1 MGETRRGDTDRRTRP
16 RRRAMLAAPAIVLLA
31 LAASA
36 PALAV
41 EGGRF
46 RAAVQSR
53 GGVVA
58 TESAAAAR
66 VGRGVLRAGGNAIDA
81 AVATTFAIGVARP
94 QSCGIG
100 GGGFLVYRSAGGRA
114 ATLDFRETAPVAVTP
129 TTFAGPGPHRTFTG
143 HRTVGVPGTVAG
155 MAAALDRFGTI
166 SLAEAVSPAAEL
178 ARRGTTVPQSLSA
191 DMASNAARLRL
202 FPESARLFLAAGG
215 APHPAGARLRQPA
228 LAGTLALVGREGPAA
243 FYRGRVAERIVAS
256 MGTAAQQLAGD
267 VGLMT
272 RADLAAYRAKWR
284 PPLVGSYRGRTVI
297 AMPPPTSGG
306 IATLEMLNLLEG
318 FDLRS
323 AGQASA
329 DELHLIA
336 ESQKIA
342 FADRGAYVGDPDF
355 VRVPAAVLT
364 SKPYAARR
372 RAEIDRARA
381 KTYRPG
387 DVGAKAARA
396 AGGDLNPRAS
406 TTHISVVD
414 ATGNAVAVTCTIEQ
428 SFGSAVTAPGTGV
441 LLNNELTD
449 FSDPGSA
456 NEPRGGKRPRSS
468 ISPTIVVEGGR
479 PALAVGGAGGVRI
492 IMGSLFAVVN
502 RIDFGQDVAHAVDGE
517 RIDANGPRL
526 TIEDRRVAPTAL
538 TDLQVRGHAL
548 AGVGE
553 YDARPRVQAVGVDPR
568 TGLGLGVSDPRADFG
583 TLANRRPGAGV
594 RAWSGRE
601 DNASPRVR
609 LVLERRSG
617 GGLELS
623 ARARDRGRGG
633 VAYVVFQ
640 VRAPG
645 GGEGRWTTLGRSV
658 TTARRKAVSVSVE
671 DLDLGRGG
679 TYRFR
684 VRAADRAGNVS
695 AFDSA
700 AVRRRAGAV
709 RLRLEE

>member
-1 MGETRRGDTDRRTRP
+1 MKVAAAGRSRRPHTRRRG
-16 RRRAMLAAPAIVLLA
+16 ALVVAALA
-31 LAASA
+31 LPSLTAAA
-36 PALAV
+36 PALAI
-41 EGGRF
+41 EGSRF
-46 RAAVQSR
+46 RPAVESR

-66 VGRGVLRAGGNAIDA
+66 VGRAVLRAGGNAIDA
-81 AVATTFAIGVARP
+81 AAATTFAVGVARP

-100 GGGFLVYRSAGGRA
+100 GGGFLVYRSAGGRI
-114 ATLDFRETAPVAVTP
+114 ATLDFRETAPAAVTA

-166 SLAEAVSPAAEL
+166 SFAEAVSPASRL
-178 ARRGTTVPQSLSA
+178 AQSGTNVPPSLST
-191 DMASNAARLRL
+191 DMTANAERLRL
-202 FPESARLFLAAGG
+202 FPESARIFLDGG
-215 APHPAGARLRQPA
+215 AARPAGARLRQPA
-228 LAGTLALVGREGPAA
+228 LAATLRLIARGGPEA

-284 PPLVGSYRGRTVI
+284 EPLVGSYRGRTVI

-318 FDLRS
+318 FDLR
-323 AGQASA
+323 ALGQASA

-355 VRVPAAVLT
+355 VRVPTGVLT

-372 RAEIDRARA
+372 RVEIDRARA
-381 KTYRPG
+381 KSYRAG
-387 DVGAKAARA
+387 DVSVAARA
-396 AGGDLNPRAS
+396 AGADLNPRAS

-414 ATGNAVAVTCTIEQ
+414 ATGNAVALTCTIEQ

-449 FSDPGSA
+449 FSDPGTA
-456 NEPRGGKRPRSS
+456 NEPGAGKRPRSS
-468 ISPTIVVEGGR
+468 IAPTIVVERGR
-479 PALAVGGAGGVRI
+479 PVMAVGGAGGVRI

-502 RIDFGQDVAHAVDGE
+502 RVDFGQDVARAVDGE
-517 RIDANGPRL
+517 RLDAAATAGRV
-526 TIEDRRVAPTAL
+526 TIEERRVAPTAL
-538 TDLQVRGHAL
+538 ADLRVRGHVL

-553 YDARPRVQAVGVDPR
+553 YDTRPRVQAAGVDR
-568 TGLGLGVSDPRADFG
+568 ASGMSLGVSDPRADFG
-583 TLANRRPGAGV
+583 TLANRRPAAGA

-601 DNASPRVR
+601 DIVAPRVR
-609 LVLERRSG
+609 LALERTDG
-617 GGLELS
+617 TAELS
-623 ARARDRGRGG
+623 ARASDRGGAG
-633 VAYVVFQ
+633 VAYHVFQ
-640 VRAPG
+640 ARPSG
-645 GGEGRWTTLGRSV
+645 GGDAGWTTLGRSV
-658 TTARRKAVSVSVE
+658 ATPAGARARSESVVAV
-671 DLDLGRGG
+671 DLGRPGS
-679 TYRFR
+679 YRFR
-684 VRAADRAGNVS
+684 VRASDRAGNVS
-695 AFDSA
+695 AFDGGSA
-700 AVRRRAGAV
+700 RLRTGAV
-709 RLRLEE
+709 RVRLEQ